1 MAKVASPLA
10 ELDARRSKSDIPRRN
25 EWEKANRAQHKKDAP
40 VLGPRPRL
48 RRSVVDSFTTEAL
61 REILVEHGGKSD
73 EDARETLNQLTQE
86 RRYARDVY

>member
-1 MAKVASPLA
+1 MCGDATRMAP
-10 ELDARRSKSDIPRRN
+10 D
-25 EWEKANRAQHKKDAP
+25 
-40 VLGPRPRL
+40 
-48 RRSVVDSFTTEAL
+48 VDNAL